1 MGDFQ
6 TLWVWGK
13 VVYDYVLKKA
23 FINHRSIWWKSESTL
38 CLDIYF
44 SSLYFS
50 CIPRAFLFAIRK
62 FCFCRSIN
70 IWISTR
76 RKHLLQFS
84 VCSEFFCL
92 SLQIEWPWHCERR
105 CKKVPTDLNRNLILL
120 AGDRMVAANC
130 DLAENA
136 NTGTAIWSGQKD
148 QLRHH
153 KKAILM
159 ASCTEIYIDENHFAD
174 R

>member
-1 MGDFQ
+1 MEHFLEYFQ
-6 TLWVWGK
+6 TLCF
-13 VVYDYVLKKA
+13 LKLWH
-23 FINHRSIWWKSESTL
+23 HRKQLW
-38 CLDIYF
+38 
-44 SSLYFS
+44 
-50 CIPRAFLFAIRK
+50 
-62 FCFCRSIN
+62 FCFFSAVGESIFGLK
-70 IWISTR
+70 SVE
-76 RKHLLQFS
+76 FS
-84 VCSEFFCL
+84 LNLFVL
-92 SLQIEWPWHCERR
+92 LQIEWPWHCERR

-148 QLRHH
+148 LLRHH

-174 R
+174 RYRSI

>member
-1 MGDFQ
+1 M
-6 TLWVWGK
+6 
-13 VVYDYVLKKA
+13 
-23 FINHRSIWWKSESTL
+23 

-62 FCFCRSIN
+62 FCFLPQYQYLNFYETKTSVAIFG
-70 IWISTR
+70 
-76 RKHLLQFS
+76 FS
-84 VCSEFFCL
+84 ETEFFCL

>member
-1 MGDFQ
+1 MEHFLEYFQ
-6 TLWVWGK
+6 TLCF
-13 VVYDYVLKKA
+13 LKLWH
-23 FINHRSIWWKSESTL
+23 HRKQLW
-38 CLDIYF
+38 
-44 SSLYFS
+44 
-50 CIPRAFLFAIRK
+50 
-62 FCFCRSIN
+62 FCFFPAVGESIFGLK
-70 IWISTR
+70 SVE
-76 RKHLLQFS
+76 FS
-84 VCSEFFCL
+84 LNLFVL
-92 SLQIEWPWHCERR
+92 LQIEWPWHCERR

-148 QLRHH
+148 LLRHH

-174 R
+174 RYISWKYDFDHFGTSKPWKIGFL